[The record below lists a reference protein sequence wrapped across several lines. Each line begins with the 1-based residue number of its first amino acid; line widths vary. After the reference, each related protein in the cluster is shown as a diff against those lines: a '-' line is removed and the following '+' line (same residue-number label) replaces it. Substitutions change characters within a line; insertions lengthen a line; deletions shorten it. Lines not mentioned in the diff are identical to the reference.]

1 MLKNLFTKPRKI
13 IDSLFLGTAL
23 LIIIPII
30 ILGLSLTWIFSSGF
44 MKQTDRINTNTV
56 DYVVELLGENI
67 STVYNTAYT
76 LGNDNSIL
84 KHSSLKSNSYDYAN
98 NLNKIV
104 TVLSRQKLQSDII
117 EEIYIFYKES
127 TEVVGITGGRFDAE
141 ENLKNYYNMSLEEL
155 SDFMT
160 DNKMRF
166 VSSNVQNSNNLRNI
180 LFAKCI
186 DTKFNDAGDIYAIYV
201 LNGKFIT
208 GLINMISLEDVGYSM
223 LLDGQYNL
231 LLGDEEIYEKY
242 EKHLSGLKTHESDD
256 KAASRILIKEVE
268 KDRLYLGF
276 VVDDSHYVSMI
287 RSIWATIICIG
298 IFIVAISVFIS
309 RFYILRLYRPFGNI
323 VNMFKP
329 EEEGYGLKSE
339 LEFFEEKYIEIKNMK
354 SELESYKHSED
365 SGLQEMFIHNFLK
378 GFYKADYRLYIQDIN
393 ISFEKAYYTV
403 ITVKIDNFKEIVQN
417 IKLSHYRK
425 FIKDKL
431 VNILQ
436 NHNPKQYQE
445 LFYFYD
451 GEYIGLLICHDE
463 EIESIKQEIAYL
475 QRELL
480 KMLEITVSVCISDT
494 VTSPEELVEEYKM
507 LSNAMLQM
515 KFCKPS
521 TVLTMQDYKK
531 IGKYV
536 NFSQYK
542 KTITQC
548 ISERNYAD
556 LDALI
561 DKLFVESRVFYTEVI
576 QMVTGFLTITTDLLE
591 KREGKALRIY
601 AKEIHPYD
609 EIGRMGNVVEIAAY
623 IKNLCHDVGD
633 KLYAESTTK
642 NELYDKIMDYISSN
656 YMKDISLTVMAKDFG
671 LSASYFSRSFKEVT
685 GKNYSEMISS
695 YRVEKAKELIDS
707 EDEIKMFQVAELVGF
722 ASYKAFAEAFK
733 KHSGISPEAYKKSR
747 NEQNSFKL

>member
-44 MKQTDRINTNTV
+44 MKQTERINTNTV

-67 STVYNTAYT
+67 SAIYNTAYI
-76 LGNDNSIL
+76 LGNDNNIL
-84 KHSSLKSNSYDYAN
+84 KHSSLKSNSYEYAN

-104 TVLSRQKLQSDII
+104 TVLSRQKLQSDMI
-117 EEIYIFYKES
+117 ETMYLFYLEPIEI
-127 TEVVGITGGRFDAE
+127 VGTDEGKFAAE
-141 ENLKNYYNMSLEEL
+141 EKIQAYYGMSLEEL
-155 SDFMT
+155 TEFFRDNNMSFVSCKVQNT
-160 DNKMRF
+160 DNIPD
-166 VSSNVQNSNNLRNI
+166 I

-186 DTKFNDAGDIYAIYV
+186 DAKFNEAGKIYAIYV
-201 LNGKFIT
+201 LNGKFINS
-208 GLINMISLEDVGYSM
+208 LISMISLEDVGHAM
-223 LLDGQYNL
+223 LLDEEYNL
-231 LLGDEEIYEKY
+231 LLGDEGVYEKY
-242 EKHLSGLKTHESDD
+242 EKHLRVWNEDGTD
-256 KAASRILIKEVE
+256 KSIDSRILRKEVE
-268 KDRLYLGF
+268 KDRLYLNF

-298 IFIVAISVFIS
+298 IFIVVISVFIS
-309 RFYILRLYRPFGNI
+309 RFYIRRLYKPFGNI

-329 EEEGYGLKSE
+329 EEEEYGLKSE

-393 ISFEKAYYTV
+393 ISFVKAYYTV
-403 ITVKIDNFKEIVQN
+403 FTVKIDNFKAIVQN

-431 VNILQ
+431 VSILQ

-451 GEYIGLLICHDE
+451 GEYIGLLICHDD
-463 EIESIKQEIAYL
+463 EIEGIKQEVAYL

-536 NFSQYK
+536 NFSRYK
-542 KTITQC
+542 KTIIQC
-548 ISERNYAD
+548 ISERKYD
-556 LDALI
+556 ELDALI

-576 QMVTGFLTITTDLLE
+576 QMVTGFLTITTELLE
-591 KREGKALRIY
+591 KREGKVLRIY
-601 AKEIHPYD
+601 GKEIHPYD
-609 EIGRMGNVVEIAAY
+609 EIGRMGSVVEISTY
-623 IKNLCHDVGD
+623 VKNLCHDVGD
-633 KLYAESTTK
+633 MLYAESATK
-642 NELYDKIMDYISSN
+642 NELYDRIMDYISSN

-671 LSASYFSRSFKEVT
+671 LSSSYFSRSFKEVT

-695 YRVEKAKELIDS
+695 YRVGKAKELINS

-733 KHSGISPEAYKKSR
+733 KYSGMSPESYKKSL
-747 NEQNSFKL
+747 NEQNLFEL